1 MEGSQISREEKIAL
15 YDKLVALHPDAVRK
29 GDTMPYTSLN
39 GNMYSY
45 FTKDDYL
52 ALKLPAQKRGEFMK
66 KYDTGL
72 VFQYGIVQKEYVQ
85 VPDSLLQNTEELKAW
100 FFESYNY
107 ATTLKPKPTTKGKK
121 KE

>member
-1 MEGSQISREEKIAL
+1 METLNSRNDKVAL
-15 YDKLVALHPDAVRK
+15 YDKLVASHPNAVRK

-52 ALKLPAQKRGEFMK
+52 ALKLPAQKREEFIK

-85 VPDSLLQNTEELKAW
+85 VPDSLLRNTEELKAW
-100 FFESYNY
+100 FFDSHNY
-107 ATTLKPKPTTKGKK
+107 ATTLKPKPTAKGKK

>member
-1 MEGSQISREEKIAL
+1 METLNSRNDKIAL
-15 YDKLVALHPDAVRK
+15 YDKLVALHPDAVSK

-52 ALKLPAQKRGEFMK
+52 ALKLPAQKREEFMK
-66 KYDTGL
+66 KYATGL
-72 VFQYGIVQKEYVQ
+72 VFQYDIVQKEYVQ
-85 VPDSLLQNTEELKAW
+85 VPDSLLRNTEELKAW
-100 FFESYNY
+100 FFDSHNY
-107 ATTLKPKPTTKGKK
+107 ATTLKPKPTAKGKK